1 MHYWLLVVRSKL
13 VRTSTRSAFVLH
25 NCNCYCKHYC
35 IFFSLY
41 IVVICTAALVWSTL
55 HCGLFKWAT
64 EINFDWLTLSYSAD
78 YDIQCN
84 LMTPGHIRH
93 IKKKWVHLKC
103 QLCKGLIP
111 TNAAS
116 TVGQRKR
123 QQVKKQSRVTAGSLD
138 YYFVFFV
145 HFLIML
151 FIYNQS
157 VVVAI
162 YIYILKYYSTRV
174 LWVIYWKFPGISPT
188 SGDCC

>member
-1 MHYWLLVVRSKL
+1 MSYRNKFWLIDFELLS
-13 VRTSTRSAFVLH
+13 
-25 NCNCYCKHYC
+25 
-35 IFFSLY
+35 
-41 IVVICTAALVWSTL
+41 
-55 HCGLFKWAT
+55 
-64 EINFDWLTLSYSAD
+64 WLWYSVQFND
-78 YDIQCN
+78 TWPYQ
-84 LMTPGHIRH
+84 TY
-93 IKKKWVHLKC
+93 KKKWVHLKC

-123 QQVKKQSRVTAGSLD
+123 QEVKKQSRVTAGSLD

-162 YIYILKYYSTRV
+162 FFIFLNTTVLECCGWYIENFQASVQHL
-174 LWVIYWKFPGISPT
+174 VIAAKF
-188 SGDCC
+188 

>member
-13 VRTSTRSAFVLH
+13 VQTSTRSAFVLH
-25 NCNCYCKHYC
+25 NCNCYCTT
-35 IFFSLY
+35 LY

-93 IKKKWVHLKC
+93 IKKRWVHLKC

-123 QQVKKQSRVTAGSLD
+123 QEVKKQSRVTAGSLD

-162 YIYILKYYSTRV
+162 FVYFFKYYSTRV
-174 LWVIYWKFPGISPT
+174 LWVIYWKFPGISPA

>member
-13 VRTSTRSAFVLH
+13 VQTSTRSAFVLH
-25 NCNCYCKHYC
+25 NCNCYCTT
-35 IFFSLY
+35 LY

-64 EINFDWLTLSYSAD
+64 EINFDWLTELLSWLWYSVQFND
-78 YDIQCN
+78 TWPYQ
-84 LMTPGHIRH
+84 TY
-93 IKKKWVHLKC
+93 KKKWVHLKC

-123 QQVKKQSRVTAGSLD
+123 QEVKKQSRVTAGSLD

-157 VVVAI
+157 VIVAI
-162 YIYILKYYSTRV
+162 FL
-174 LWVIYWKFPGISPT
+174 FF
-188 SGDCC
+188 